1 MNDLEHNT
9 AFCALVL
16 SLNWFMGLVASV
28 FIDQSNCFL
37 VSNRFIR
44 CPTHLLPVLERRF
57 ANCILTAF
65 LLNEK
70 CSYQFKNLWMVR
82 V

>member
-28 FIDQSNCFL
+28 FIDQSNCFGFTL
-37 VSNRFIR
+37 LCCRHCKVSMM
-44 CPTHLLPVLERRF
+44 HSLKELMSL
-57 ANCILTAF
+57 IL
-65 LLNEK
+65 NV
-70 CSYQFKNLWMVR
+70 SS
-82 V
+82 